1 MTAAHCIPEYNKER
15 THGTVSLGMHDVHE
29 WGQQRIEV
37 EEFISHPQW
46 NTPVKYNNDIGLLRL
61 KEDAK
66 ESALEFL
73 KVENHTCT

>member
-1 MTAAHCIPEYNKER
+1 
-15 THGTVSLGMHDVHE
+15 MHDVHE

-66 ESALEFL
+66 ESALEFIS
-73 KVENHTCT
+73 

>member
-1 MTAAHCIPEYNKER
+1 
-15 THGTVSLGMHDVHE
+15 MHDVHE

-66 ESALEFL
+66 ECVIELLEQE
-73 KVENHTCT
+73 KMKIHARS

>member
-1 MTAAHCIPEYNKER
+1 
-15 THGTVSLGMHDVHE
+15 MHDVHE

-66 ESALEFL
+66 ECVIELLEQENL
-73 KVENHTCT
+73 K